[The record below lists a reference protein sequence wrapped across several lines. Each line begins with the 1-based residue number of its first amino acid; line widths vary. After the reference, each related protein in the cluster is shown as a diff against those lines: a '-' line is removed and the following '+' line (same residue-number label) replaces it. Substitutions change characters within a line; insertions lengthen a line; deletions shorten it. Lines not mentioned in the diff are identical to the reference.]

1 MSNQEVVILRDRYG
15 HKIGMIKIDRD
26 GNKILHD
33 EYGHKKG
40 RYDKKRDCVYDEY
53 GHLVGRGDMLTSL
66 L

>member
-1 MSNQEVVILRDRYG
+1 MSNQEVVILRDR
-15 HKIGMIKIDRD
+15 
-26 GNKILHD
+26 
-33 EYGHKKG
+33 YGHKKG